1 MKRTDLA
8 MIILIAAVSAG
19 IAYFV
24 ANSFFGGITEQGV
37 KVKTVNP
44 ITSTIQAPDK
54 AIFNPNAI
62 NPSVQVNIN
71 NTDTPTTT
79 PTSTPATTTTGATGS
94 GATSSTR

>member
-24 ANSFFGGITEQGV
+24 ANSLFGGITEQGV

-44 ITSTIQAPDK
+44 ITSTIQPPDK
-54 AIFNPNAI
+54 AIFNSNAI
-62 NPSVQVNIN
+62 NPSVQVTIN
-71 NTDTPTTT
+71 NTDTPATT
-79 PTSTPATTTTGATGS
+79 PTTPAATVPTAS
-94 GATSSTR
+94 GATSGSR

>member
-24 ANSFFGGITEQGV
+24 AHSFFGGITEQGV
-37 KVKTVNP
+37 KVKTIDP
-44 ITSTIQAPDK
+44 ITSTIQPPDK
-54 AIFNPNAI
+54 AIFNTNAI

-71 NTDTPTTT
+71 NTDTPTTA
-79 PTSTPATTTTGATGS
+79 PTTTTGATGS
-94 GATSSTR
+94 GTTSGTR